1 MCTPHNLMLPVA
13 TQSPQSI
20 YTPFRDPEGGMVEM
34 VYQVEMVE
42 MESQEDKE
50 RRETLVCR
58 DHLAH
63 KVYKSMNS

>member
-1 MCTPHNLMLPVA
+1 MLTVA
-13 TQSPQSI
+13 TQSPQPI
-20 YTPFRDPEGGMVEM
+20 YTLFRDPKEGMVGM
-34 VYQVEMVE
+34 GYQDKMVE